1 MQLLAVDQ
9 IKIAHMLFMPVLLV
23 PLLAEAQCAKL
34 LQLFLLHLPRHA
46 VLYSDLPLFKDPFV
60 QPRLLHLQ
68 PSQLQLQDAT
78 RLRPLPTP
86 VQQLLL

>member
-9 IKIAHMLFMPVLLV
+9 IEIAHMLFMPVLLV

-34 LQLFLLHLPRHA
+34 PQLFLLHLPRHA

-60 QPRLLHLQ
+60 QP
-68 PSQLQLQDAT
+68 SQLQLQDA